1 MDDAVLNILLAES
14 KNETK
19 ELFLNA
25 FKHSS
30 NFFLTVVN
38 NLQDI
43 KKTLSGSS
51 PDIVIANQELTD
63 GQGITLVTET
73 EDLPNYPLV
82 LLTENVDT
90 GLKNQ
95 LISLGATDVIGIGEK
110 SLPMQLPQYIR
121 NIYLE
126 WRFNYEAKKT
136 EEATYLLKGARV
148 MTQHTLKVQEEERK
162 NIAREIHDEIGQ
174 YLTAIKTASIL
185 IKKPSKDKLPECGNL
200 SDRVISLVEDIY
212 GMTRRIQKRLRPE
225 EIDHDDLSEVLSR
238 LIHIWNKRHFVP
250 CSVEID
256 DSINFI
262 KDPLKITM
270 YRILQ
275 KCLNNIAKHASA
287 NNVSVKIHVARSQ
300 PDMYENTHY
309 IMLIIKDDGVGM
321 DLKRV
326 QKHGM
331 GLLSIR
337 ERVKAVSGDFKLDSN
352 PDKGATLSIFLPIHD
367 TDIEQNYIA
376 QFDQRYTSQSVI
388 Q

>member
-82 LLTENVDT
+82 LLTENVGT

-238 LIHIWNKRHFVP
+238 LIHIWNKRHFVT

-275 KCLNNIAKHASA
+275 ECLNNIAKHASA